1 MTLGSTDCKRS
12 YTPVYSQISTNRLMN
27 DSYTVF
33 GKRRNLKKTAGITKG
48 IRSISKQSMGT
59 QTQGRNA
66 GRAAKIIRWISNIIS
81 PIAREGKNERLEGS
95 TKDSLED
102 IDIPHLADNRT
113 KKRAISNNRNEF
125 SYSNKS
131 RRTDSSDISFSD
143 LGPKRVLQKPL
154 TFSKHPFGWNE
165 WKTTRPTDDNNKDTR
180 SATHYGTSF
189 QRSLKKRHI
198 PNNQGFMGLT
208 EPETVKELEY
218 LRKIYNGEYEMPET
232 VRAERE
238 RQLELLEE
246 DRRND
251 KHLKDSIWNLSQ
263 RISSVLRDNFP
274 SSAENDLSIL
284 GVKKI
289 DPLEK
294 KKKDFERQKLKFDR
308 SKILF
313 EEEHKNYKKLQEER
327 RRIQTEARQK
337 DQKKTLVPKLSGD
350 AVNEVQK
357 VLRRNDN
364 GLLMNRDNLEI
375 HVRDFKTLG
384 KTRWLNDTIIEFFM
398 KTIEKRQDSTV
409 AFNSFFY
416 TTLSERGYQGVR
428 RWMKR
433 KKKQISKL
441 DKIFV
446 PVNLNQSHWA
456 LGLIDIKNKRI
467 IFTDSLSNGPNAMSF
482 AILTDLKNY
491 VIEESQKEL
500 GEDFELV
507 HLQCPQQPN
516 GYDCGIY
523 VCMNTLYLSNDQN
536 ADYEYEEAVQM
547 RTYIGHMILSDVLK

>member
-1 MTLGSTDCKRS
+1 MVLDSTKYKRT
-12 YTPVYSQISTNRLMN
+12 YTPLYSQMATNRLMN

-33 GKRRNLKKTAGITKG
+33 SKRRNLRKTSGVSKSS
-48 IRSISKQSMGT
+48 RSVSGQMESTNRGS
-59 QTQGRNA
+59 A
-66 GRAAKIIRWISNIIS
+66 SRAAKIIRWISRIVS
-81 PIAREGKNERLEGS
+81 PDPQEKEKETTETDPAQNRPEILKTPS
-95 TKDSLED
+95 TSSESND
-102 IDIPHLADNRT
+102 R
-113 KKRAISNNRNEF
+113 KKRSITNTRNSFTYSNKIRKTDDGSFNFTDFSNNR
-125 SYSNKS
+125 
-131 RRTDSSDISFSD
+131 ILPQQLSFS
-143 LGPKRVLQKPL
+143 R
-154 TFSKHPFGWNE
+154 HPFGWNE
-165 WKTTRPTDDNNKDTR
+165 WKTSLPSQEKNVSRNV
-180 SATHYGTSF
+180 SHYGTSF
-189 QRSLKKRHI
+189 NRPSRRRNMKNKGFGSLTRS
-198 PNNQGFMGLT
+198 
-208 EPETVKELEY
+208 ETARELEY
-218 LRKIYNGEYEMPET
+218 LRKLYNGKYEMPET

-246 DRRND
+246 DRKTD
-251 KHLKDSIWNLSQ
+251 KKIKNSIWELSN
-263 RISSVLRDNFP
+263 RISSVLKDTFP
-274 SSAENDLSIL
+274 GTDNDLTIIE
-284 GVKKI
+284 VKKI
-289 DPLEK
+289 DLLEK

-308 SKILF
+308 SKLLF
-313 EEEHKNYKKLQEER
+313 EEEHKNYRKLQEER
-327 RRIQTEARQK
+327 RRIQLEARKK
-337 DQKKTLVPKLSGD
+337 DENKTLVPKLSGEAID
-350 AVNEVQK
+350 EVQK
-357 VLRRNDN
+357 VLKRNDN

-398 KTIEKRQDSTV
+398 KTIEKKNENTV

-433 KKKQISKL
+433 KKKQIAKL

-467 IFTDSLSNGPNAMSF
+467 VFTDSLSNGPNAMSF
-482 AILTDLKNY
+482 AILADLKNY

-523 VCMNTLYLSNDQN
+523 VCMNTLYLSNDCN
-536 ADYEYEEAVQM
+536 ANYEYKEAVQM
-547 RTYIGHMILSDVLK
+547 RTYIGHLILSDALK